1 MTSTLSP
8 TENSEDLWV
17 TEPAMAPKTRP
28 AGLKGEQ
35 PSRGN
40 QVARGLRRFL
50 IIFCMGVGT
59 TLAWQSYGDQVRG
72 MIAKSSPQLDWLGP
86 QAAAVAEASPE
97 LVPTSPPANSPD
109 REEFKAMSLDLA
121 ALRQG
126 MDEHLAA
133 LRRID
138 ELAAQ
143 FAASQQ
149 EMASDIAKLKA
160 AEQDLLANISSAPP
174 PPRPAAAPARKP
186 TSAPPQF
193 RQQPPG
199 R

>member
-1 MTSTLSP
+1 
-8 TENSEDLWV
+8 
-17 TEPAMAPKTRP
+17 
-28 AGLKGEQ
+28 
-35 PSRGN
+35 
-40 QVARGLRRFL
+40 
-50 IIFCMGVGT
+50 
-59 TLAWQSYGDQVRG
+59 
-72 MIAKSSPQLDWLGP
+72 
-86 QAAAVAEASPE
+86 
-97 LVPTSPPANSPD
+97 
-109 REEFKAMSLDLA
+109 MSLDLA
-121 ALRQG
+121 ALRQS

-160 AEQDLLANISSAPP
+160 AEQDIFDKISSAPP
-174 PPRPAAAPARKP
+174 PRPAAVTPARKP
-186 TSAPPQF
+186 TPAPPQL